1 MKRLIRSGLL
11 VLAVVPVALTSV
23 QPASAD
29 ALLPQCAPSGPTEQV
44 FAPWLDGARYFAAHN
59 GGFEQG
65 PADWTV
71 TGAATVV
78 NENESFKVGDAAD
91 SSGLQLK
98 AGSSATSTAVCVGV
112 EHPTVRLFVK
122 APATLGSALLIEATV
137 RNPDTGLAV
146 TVPHV
151 VVGGV
156 NANRWA
162 PTSPLLV
169 TSALGTVLD
178 AELTVKISPI
188 GVPATWRIDDV
199 YVDPF
204 KSR

>member
-1 MKRLIRSGLL
+1 MKRLIRTGLL
-11 VLAVVPVALTSV
+11 VLAVVPVAATAV
-23 QPASAD
+23 PPAGAEG
-29 ALLPQCAPSGPTEQV
+29 LLPQCETAPATEQV
-44 FAPWLDGARYFAAHN
+44 FAPWLDGAHSFAAHN

-65 PADWTV
+65 SADWTL

-98 AGSSATSTAVCVGV
+98 AGSSATSTAVCVGI

-122 APATLGSALLIEATV
+122 APPTLGSALLIEATV
-137 RNPDTGLAV
+137 RNPATGLAV

-151 VVGGV
+151 VLGGV

-162 PTSPLLV
+162 PTAPLLV
-169 TSALGTVLD
+169 TSALGTLVD
-178 AELTVKISPI
+178 AELTVKITPI
-188 GVPATWRIDDV
+188 GIPATWRIDDV